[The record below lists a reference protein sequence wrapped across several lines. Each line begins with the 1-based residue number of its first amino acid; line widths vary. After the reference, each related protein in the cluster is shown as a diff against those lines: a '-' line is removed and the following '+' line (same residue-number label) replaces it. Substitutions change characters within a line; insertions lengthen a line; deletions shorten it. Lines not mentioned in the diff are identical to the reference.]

1 MVILKQKCWPVPGCQ
16 NYQLPLPGQAGS
28 FWEDRGDRRHA
39 GIDIYAAPGSEV
51 VATEDSIVLD
61 VSVFTSPERLPYWN
75 TTYCVLLQNAEGM
88 VFRYA
93 EMGDVSVKK
102 GERVAAGQI
111 LGHVGTVLDLNK
123 INRHSPAYIQ
133 RLKHNHSP
141 SMLHFEIYCTPP
153 NTQEKYL
160 GGNFFLT
167 DKPDELVDPLPYLR
181 STLDQT

>member
-1 MVILKQKCWPVPGCQ
+1 MKQKHWPVPNSQ

-39 GIDIYAAPGSEV
+39 GVDIYAPAGSEV
-51 VATEDSIVLD
+51 VATEDGVVLD
-61 VSVFTSPERLPYWN
+61 VSIFTSPERLPYWN

-93 EMGDVSVKK
+93 EMGDVTVKQ
-102 GERVAAGQI
+102 GDRVAAGQM

-123 INRHSPAYIQ
+123 IDHRSPAYIQ
-133 RLKHNHSP
+133 RLKHSGSP
-141 SMLHFEIYCTPP
+141 SMLHFEIYRTPP
-153 NTQEKYL
+153 NTQKEYL
-160 GGNFFLT
+160 GGNFFST
-167 DKPDELVDPLPYLR
+167 DKPGDLIDPLPYLQ